1 MTKEGMHFVR
11 EISAAYEAFEQL
23 PGLQSRIEELE
34 AQHIRDGDRVASLEL
49 RIMDLKVREDELN
62 AKLRSVEAERDDA
75 GFRLLE
81 GEDKTAA
88 AILALRNI
96 QVTLGE
102 TLANLV
108 GDGRDMSI
116 QMTRQEWTDWSDHC
130 TYKAQC
136 EADAKRVAEE
146 AEAQRLYDLAN
157 PPQPVPVPMVVFSI
171 EGDDKTFTVPGPVTL
186 PPVAVIEYATED
198 GTIVATD
205 VVPGAPTPWGQ
216 TAGQSEPLPTVSVE
230 PMPSEPVP
238 SPSASPEASAPS
250 PVSQPNE
257 GKYIGK
263 KYHDWD
269 YYVPLTSWLA
279 GGGTEADYHWR
290 PSGLAQA

>member
-136 EADAKRVAEE
+136 EADAKRVADE
-146 AEAQRLYDLAN
+146 AEAERLYNLAN
-157 PPQPVPVPMVVFSI
+157 PPPPEPVFVPFKASVPQTTVSI
-171 EGDDKTFTVPGPVTL
+171 
-186 PPVAVIEYATED
+186 IEYATED
-198 GTIVATD
+198 GNVVATD
-205 VVPGAPTPWGQ
+205 VVLGVPKPWDQ
-216 TAGQSEPLPTVSVE
+216 TAGQSEPLPTVSAE
-230 PMPSEPVP
+230 PTASDPVS
-238 SPSASPEASAPS
+238 SPSAKPEESAPS